1 MHVGLDRNL
10 DPTTGRTSPQRKTT
24 LKWDVNGELTAV
36 DMVRVIDR
44 LTQPE
49 LARCDLDPS

>member
-1 MHVGLDRNL
+1 MNVGPDRNL
-10 DPTTGRTSPQRKTT
+10 DPTTARTSAQRKTT
-24 LKWDVNGELTAV
+24 LKWDENGELTAV

-49 LARCDLDPS
+49 LARCDLDQA

>member
-1 MHVGLDRNL
+1 MDVGPDRNL
-10 DPTTGRTSPQRKTT
+10 DPTTGRTSARKTT
-24 LKWDVNGELTAV
+24 LKWDENGELTAV
-36 DMVRVIDR
+36 DMARIIYR

>member
-1 MHVGLDRNL
+1 MNVDSDRRL
-10 DPTTGRTSPQRKTT
+10 DPTTGITSAQRKTT
-24 LKWDVNGELTAV
+24 LKWDENGELTAV

-49 LARCDLDPS
+49 LAHCDLDPS

>member
-1 MHVGLDRNL
+1 MDVGLDRNL
-10 DPTTGRTSPQRKTT
+10 DPTTGRISAQRKTT

-36 DMVRVIDR
+36 DMARIIDR

>member
-10 DPTTGRTSPQRKTT
+10 DPTTGRTSAQRKTT